1 MSTIRIADIAYVRF
15 AAPDLDAMETFLI
28 EFGLTRAHR
37 DGETLY
43 MRGAG
48 PDPFVHVTHKGE
60 AGFRGVGFR
69 AGSDADLETLA
80 AAEGVGVSASDA
92 PGGGRIVTLSDP
104 DGFRVDVVAAQA
116 AAAALPLPGREPVN
130 DGRATPRTNLVKRVA
145 AGPAHVKRLGHAV
158 LNVTDFRVSERWYK
172 DRFGFITSD
181 EIEVPGLPDSMGAFM
196 RCDRGE
202 EPTDHHTMFLVGA
215 GSPRFNHAAFEVA
228 DFDDL
233 MAGHQHLKDKG
244 RSHEWGV
251 GRHILGSQ
259 IFDYWRDP
267 WGHAVEHWTDGDLLS
282 ASWGSRKASFEEL
295 LGTQWGPGA
304 PPTMA

>member
-15 AAPDLDAMETFLI
+15 SAPDLALMETFLS
-28 EFGLTRAHR
+28 EFGLTRASL
-37 DGETLY
+37 DGDTLY

-48 PDPFVHVTHKGE
+48 PSPFVHVTHKGE
-60 AGFRGVGFR
+60 AGFKGLGFR
-69 AGSDADLETLA
+69 ADSVADLETLA
-80 AAEGVGVSASDA
+80 KAEGVSVAASDA
-92 PGGGRIVTLSDP
+92 PGGGKIVTLSDP
-104 DGFRVDVVAAQA
+104 DGFQVDVIAGDTP
-116 AAAALPLPGREPVN
+116 AAALPLPSREAVN
-130 DGRATPRTNLVKRVA
+130 NGHETPRTNQVKRVA
-145 AGPAHVKRLGHAV
+145 SGPAHVKRLGHAV
-158 LNVTDFRVSERWYK
+158 LNVTDFRISERWYK

-181 EIEVPGLPDSMGAFM
+181 EIEVTGLPDSVGAFL

-202 EPTDHHTMFLVGA
+202 APTDHHTLFLVGA
-215 GSPRFNHAAFEVA
+215 GSPKFNHAAFEVA

-244 RSHEWGV
+244 RTHEWGV

-267 WGHAVEHWTDGDLLS
+267 WGHAVEHWTDGDRLS
-282 ASWGSRKASFEEL
+282 ASWGSRKTGFEEL
-295 LGTQWGPGA
+295 IGTQWGPGA